1 MAPKILVLTTEPLPL
16 PGLPTTGAGL
26 RAWSLG
32 FGLRAAGAGEVTL
45 AFAADSVRGRDVP
58 LDAVP
63 GVATFER
70 AGLDDF
76 IAAQSPDAIVFQ
88 HWGLVGE
95 MKRTPECPVAIDL
108 AGPHLLERRL
118 WNSPDPEADLREKIR
133 ALSRADFVTCSG
145 AFQRHYFL
153 PFLIQAGHDPRATL
167 CPAIP
172 FSLSPGLPEPSPG
185 REYDTFVFSGMFLP
199 WQDPERTLR
208 TLVETLEA
216 KDRGRLLFIGGPHPG
231 GDVSGGRFDAL
242 QEYLAGHPQ
251 VEVAGVM
258 AFEDLLGRLRR
269 CGAALDLMPRNAE
282 RELAFPT
289 RTVTFMWAGL
299 PVIHNDYD
307 ELAEPISRAKAGW
320 TLDPGDMKGFGR
332 LINRLL
338 SHHEDVR
345 RRSDN
350 ARKLVQDNYTWDRTT
365 EPLARWC
372 ARPEPRKGK
381 QPLLV
386 PVAVEPSPGA
396 AEETPASRPRR
407 GTPRQTALER
417 RPPIPP
423 ITTTARGAWYLSPI
437 VFLLA
442 LPLSA
447 ALVFLF
453 GLVEIARM
461 VVRKR

>member
-32 FGLRAAGAGEVTL
+32 FGLRAAGVGEVTL
-45 AFAADSVRGRDVP
+45 AFAADAVRGRDVP

-63 GVATFER
+63 GVKTFER
-70 AGLDDF
+70 AGLDAF
-76 IAAQSPDAIVFQ
+76 IASEAPDAVVFQ
-88 HWGLVGE
+88 HWGLVAE
-95 MKRTPECPVAIDL
+95 MKETPRCPVAIDL

-118 WNSPDPEADLREKIR
+118 WNSPDPEADLREKIH
-133 ALSRADFVTCSG
+133 ALARADFVTCSG
-145 AFQRHYFL
+145 TFQRHYFL

-167 CPAIP
+167 CPVIP
-172 FSLSPGLPEPSPG
+172 FSLSPGLPEPSPD
-185 REYDTFVFSGMFLP
+185 REFDTFLFSGMFLP
-199 WQDPERTLR
+199 WQDPEQTLR
-208 TLVETLEA
+208 TLVSTLEE
-216 KDRGRLLFIGGPHPG
+216 RGKGKLLFIGGPHPG

-242 QEYLAGHPQ
+242 QEYLASHPQ

-258 AFEDLLGRLRR
+258 GFDDLLARLRR
-269 CGAALDLMPRNAE
+269 CGAAIDLMPANAE

-299 PVIHNDYD
+299 PVIHNNYD
-307 ELAEPISRAKAGW
+307 ELAEPIERARAGW
-320 TLDPGDMKGFGR
+320 TLDPGDMAGFAR
-332 LINRLL
+332 LVTRLL
-338 SHHEDVR
+338 GHHEDVR
-345 RRSDN
+345 RRSEN
-350 ARKLVQDNYTWDRTT
+350 ARKLVQESYTWDRTIT
-365 EPLARWC
+365 PLAAWC
-372 ARPEPRKGK
+372 AEPKSRKGK

-386 PVAVEPSPGA
+386 PVTVEEPAAPSSKQ
-396 AEETPASRPRR
+396 ASAPERPR
-407 GTPRQTALER
+407 TRQAALER

-423 ITTTARGAWYLSPI
+423 ITTTAKGAWYLSPI